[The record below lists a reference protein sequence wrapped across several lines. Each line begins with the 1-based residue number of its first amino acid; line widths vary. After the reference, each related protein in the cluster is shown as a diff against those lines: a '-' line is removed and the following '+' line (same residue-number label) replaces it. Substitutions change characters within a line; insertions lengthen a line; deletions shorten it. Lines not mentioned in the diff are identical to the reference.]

1 MEPEINAPKER
12 KMTEPLT
19 HHLSNGA
26 LGVGGAEGKC
36 KLASNWLLTV
46 TNVRNVII
54 FKKTA
59 LRIKSTKNSRR
70 NQHSTS

>member
-1 MEPEINAPKER
+1 MEPEINPPKER

-26 LGVGGAEGKC
+26 LGVGGGAEGKC

-46 TNVRNVII
+46 TNVRLKCYY
-54 FKKTA
+54 F
-59 LRIKSTKNSRR
+59 
-70 NQHSTS
+70 